1 MDLRIIPSRSVFN
14 MLPRLPDAILQ
25 RIEACKDWER
35 LKAGMDRALDMKS
48 LEEFDL

>member
-1 MDLRIIPSRSVFN
+1 

-35 LKAGMDRALDMKS
+35 LKAGIDRALDMKS
-48 LEEFDL
+48 LEELDL